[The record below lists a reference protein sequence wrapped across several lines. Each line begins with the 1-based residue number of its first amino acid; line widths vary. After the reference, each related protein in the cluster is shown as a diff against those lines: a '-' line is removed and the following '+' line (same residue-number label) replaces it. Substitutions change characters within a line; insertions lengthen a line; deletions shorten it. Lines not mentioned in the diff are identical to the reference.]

1 MSWCA
6 GSASFSAQIHLS
18 LSALK
23 LTSQQLKYCPTYLNR
38 FDIIYCETGTSIMYL
53 LQRQDD
59 KSFKHVYCVSPKI
72 PPYAILSHT
81 WGASDDEVTF
91 QNLADGTAPLKA
103 GYRKIEFC
111 AEQAAR
117 DGLNFFWIDTAC
129 IDKSSSRELD
139 EAINSMF
146 RWYQDSVKCYVY
158 LDDVSSDSL
167 AKDGLSFHKSKW
179 FTRGWTLQ
187 ELLAPKCVE
196 LYSREGHQL
205 GTKSTCVQEI
215 AEITRISTKALQG
228 TALSQFGVKE
238 RMRWIIGRETTRE
251 EDLAYCLLGIFGA
264 RMRPDYGEGRG
275 DAFERLNKKIIARSR
290 EAGREA
296 EVTLRSDYF
305 KLFTKTPTMLHET
318 NDDYTLL
325 MGNSNDNGRPD
336 LYAVKRTGTRDEN
349 IEVNILY
356 GSSSYQ
362 KFILRIATP
371 DFTPLRKNWTEQLD
385 FALTD
390 WNGDGTLDLVVIKRC
405 YTGTN
410 STEVHIFGG
419 ASKFQDILMQTGT
432 ALEETDETWS
442 FRMGRYGNGV
452 KPDLIAIKRSETG
465 TKTTEVH
472 VMSGDDDFQ
481 SFHLQIGTPLHET
494 DSRFDFLVTDWNGD
508 GRPDLVVIKKSRT
521 NGKCTEVHV
530 LSGASDYQRWILRA
544 ETPVFRSHGVCEFAV
559 ADWTGDNKPDLIVF
573 RKRDTVSN
581 TTEVEVVSQQG

>member
-1 MSWCA
+1 
-6 GSASFSAQIHLS
+6 
-18 LSALK
+18 
-23 LTSQQLKYCPTYLNR
+23 
-38 FDIIYCETGTSIMYL
+38 MYL
-53 LQRQDD
+53 LKRQDD
-59 KSFKHVYCVSPKI
+59 KSFRLVYCVGPKI

-91 QNLADGTAPLKA
+91 QNLTDGTGLSKA

-117 DGLNFFWIDTAC
+117 DGLNFFWIDTCC
-129 IDKSSSRELD
+129 IDKSSSRELE

-146 RWYQDSVKCYVY
+146 RWYQDSAKCYVY

-187 ELLAPKCVE
+187 ELLAPKYVE
-196 LYSREGHQL
+196 LFSREGHQL
-205 GTKSTCVQEI
+205 GSKLSCVQEI
-215 AEITRISTKALQG
+215 ADITQIPTKALQG
-228 TALSQFGVKE
+228 KALSLFSVEE
-238 RMRWIIGRETTRE
+238 RMSWALKRETTRE
-251 EDLAYCLLGIFGA
+251 EDLAYCLLGIFGV
-264 RMRPDYGEGRG
+264 RMWLSYGEGREN
-275 DAFERLNKKIIARSR
+275 AFERLNKKIARSR

-336 LYAVKRTGTRDEN
+336 LYAVKRTGTRDDN
-349 IEVNILY
+349 IEVNVLY

-385 FALTD
+385 FSLTD

-405 YTGTN
+405 YTDSN

-452 KPDLIAIKRSETG
+452 KPDLIGIKRSETG

-472 VMSGDDDFQ
+472 VLCGDDNFQ
-481 SFHLQIGTPLHET
+481 NFRLQTGTPLHET

-530 LSGASDYQRWILRA
+530 LSGASSYQRWILRA

-573 RKRDTVSN
+573 RKRDALSN